1 MNSTIEKLTTSYL
14 DALQWRYATKK
25 FDASKRISE
34 TDLATLK
41 EAIRLSASSYGL
53 QPYSVLVISN
63 TELKEKLRS
72 ACWNQPQITDA
83 SHVFVFAGKK
93 DFDHSLIDSYLE
105 LVSTARNLPID
116 SLVGYGNFMKSKLL
130 NLPQE
135 TKTSWASHQAYLAA
149 GNLLSAA
156 AALQIDTCPMEG
168 FERDAVDAVLNLDD
182 KGLTTALIVPAGYRS
197 ESDQTQYYKK
207 VRRTPEELFITI

>member
-53 QPYSVLVISN
+53 QPYSVMVISN
-63 TELKEKLRS
+63 SALREKLRP

-93 DFDHSLIDSYLE
+93 DFDHTLIDSYLE

-130 NLPQE
+130 KKQRPPGQVTRPISPQGIY
-135 TKTSWASHQAYLAA
+135 SP
-149 GNLLSAA
+149 
-156 AALQIDTCPMEG
+156 LQLRSRSTPV
-168 FERDAVDAVLNLDD
+168 RWKVLRGML
-182 KGLTTALIVPAGYRS
+182 
-197 ESDQTQYYKK
+197 
-207 VRRTPEELFITI
+207 